1 MPLAFWR
8 LCLASGIL
16 GIVFGTFNI
25 AASRVWS
32 GCVRTVRSQGATAA
46 REDEYLPDT
55 HSGYATSQRSNS
67 VKNEKRQRHSIFKR
81 GKPKIS
87 HPMPQHDVEQGMSDG
102 YPPESRQ
109 SPILPGVERPPSA
122 LHPAIIGGRG
132 PYTYSVASGFGSM
145 AGNRI

>member
-1 MPLAFWR
+1 M
-8 LCLASGIL
+8 I
-16 GIVFGTFNI
+16 
-25 AASRVWS
+25 ASRVWS

-46 REDEYLPDT
+46 PGDEYFPDA
-55 HSGYATSQRSNS
+55 HSGQRSDS
-67 VKNEKRQRHSIFKR
+67 VKNEKCQRRSMFSR

-87 HPMPQHDVEQGMSDG
+87 HPILQPDVEHGMGDG

-122 LHPAIIGGRG
+122 LHPAVIAGRG